1 MKQIGLIAQILK
13 NGLCRDRKVIALL
26 KRHIVDPT
34 EENLKA
40 LYRRINPKIV
50 YQEIFGKPFP
60 EPNELVDGQI
70 RFARTEQG
78 QLVGFN
84 RNEFHTLVSG
94 RTFCGKTVLL
104 IIMLGQAILSGAIV
118 WLFAKA
124 KDVRSLLRFSQETIV
139 IDFSGQTK
147 INPLL
152 PPPGVGTTFWINC
165 FADVFIQAFGL
176 YDGTKN
182 FLLEKLTY
190 LYQKNTMPTIHDLFR
205 LIKSFKFSGYSRDAR
220 YQESALNRLSGMISS
235 LGETF
240 SYPCVKLEDL
250 ANKNI
255 IFEIQGLTSEQQV
268 FIVNILLTWL
278 FYYKLYNSSDCFHF
292 VGVDDA
298 NLLFDYSFEHRPDR
312 GLPIISHLVST
323 VRKSKVHLIV
333 ATQIP
338 SQLGASIH
346 ANSFTKITFS
356 LAYGKDIETMAKSMG
371 ITDPEQ
377 LQYCYSLA
385 EREVVVKFAGR
396 YQAPFL
402 AYIPEVRNV

>member
-1 MKQIGLIAQILK
+1 MKDLGLIAQILM
-13 NGLCRDRKVIALL
+13 NGLHRDPKVMALL
-26 KRHIVDPT
+26 KRHIVNPT
-34 EENLKA
+34 EENLRA
-40 LYRRINPKIV
+40 LYRQINPRIV
-50 YQEIFGKPFP
+50 HQKLFGKPFP
-60 EPNELVDGQI
+60 EPDESVDGAI
-70 RFARTEQG
+70 RFGRTEQG
-78 QLVGFN
+78 HLVGFN
-84 RNEFHTLVSG
+84 RNEFHTLISG
-94 RTFCGKTVLL
+94 RTFSGKTVML
-104 IIMLGQAILSGAIV
+104 IIMLGQALLSGAIV

-124 KDVRSLLRFSQETIV
+124 KDVRSLFRFTQEV
-139 IDFSGQTK
+139 VVVDFNGQMK
-147 INPLL
+147 FNPLL
-152 PPPGVGTTFWINC
+152 PPSGVDTVFWINC

-190 LYQKNTMPTIHDLFR
+190 LYQKNNLPTIHDLFR
-205 LIKSFKFSGYSRDAR
+205 LIKSIKFLAYSRDAR
-220 YQESALNRLSGMISS
+220 YQESALNRLGGMISS
-235 LGETF
+235 LGQTF

-250 ANKNI
+250 ASKNI

-268 FIVNILLTWL
+268 FMVNVLLTWL
-278 FYYKLYNSSDCFHF
+278 FYYKLNNSNDSFHF

-338 SQLGASIH
+338 SQLGAGIH

-377 LQYCYSLA
+377 RQYCHSLA

-396 YQAPFL
+396 YQTPFL
-402 AYIPEVRNV
+402 AYVPEVRNV